1 MHILAFNGSP
11 SKKGSGAALINAIL
25 SAARKNGHTAEV
37 IDLYGKKIKGC
48 LACNKC
54 KDSTPECAVKDDMAA
69 ITKKIIKA
77 DCLIISSPVYM
88 GQISG
93 VMKTFLD
100 RWCVF
105 FDGNFKMRHIP
116 GKQLVTIVTSGAPAA
131 TYKTVAD
138 YLNKWL
144 GGFFKMKLAG
154 SIVAGGLSGKG
165 AVKKQQDV
173 MKQAAA
179 IGRGLK

>member
-11 SKKGSGAALINAIL
+11 SKNGSGAVLIGAIL
-25 SAARKNGHTAEV
+25 AAAKQNGHTAEV
-37 IDLYGKKIKGC
+37 VNLYSKQIKGC
-48 LACNKC
+48 LACDKC

-69 ITKKIIKA
+69 ITRKIIKA

-105 FDGNFKMRHIP
+105 FDRGFKLRHIP
-116 GKQLVTIVTSGAPAA
+116 GKQLVTIVTSGAPAP
-131 TYKTVAD
+131 TYKSVAD

-154 SIVAGGLSGKG
+154 SIVAGGLTSPG
-165 AVKKQQDV
+165 AVKKQAAV

-179 IGRGLK
+179 IGRAL

>member
-11 SKKGSGAALINAIL
+11 SKNGSGAALINTIL
-25 SAARKNGHTAEV
+25 AEAKRNGHTSEV
-37 IDLYGKKIKGC
+37 INLYGKKIMGC
-48 LACNKC
+48 RACNKC

-69 ITKKIIKA
+69 ITQKIIKA
-77 DCLIISSPVYM
+77 DCLVISSPVYM

-100 RWCVF
+100 RWCAF
-105 FDGNFKMRHIP
+105 FDGDFKMRHIP
-116 GKQLVTIVTSGAPAA
+116 GKKLVTIFTSGAPAPA
-131 TYKTVAD
+131 YKSVAD

-173 MKQAAA
+173 MEQAEMIGAA
-179 IGRGLK
+179 L

>member
-11 SKKGSGAALINAIL
+11 SKKGSGAALINAL
-25 SAARKNGHTAEV
+25 LAEARKNGHTAEV

-48 LACNKC
+48 MACDKC
-54 KDSTPECAVKDDMAA
+54 KDSTPGCVVKDDMAVL
-69 ITKKIIKA
+69 TKKIIKA
-77 DCLIISSPVYM
+77 DCLVISSPVYM
-88 GQISG
+88 GQITG

-105 FDGNFKMRHIP
+105 FDASFKMRHIP
-116 GKQLVTIVTSGAPAA
+116 GKQLVTIVTSGAPAP
-131 TYKTVAD
+131 TYKPVAD

-165 AVKKQQDV
+165 AVKKQPDV
-173 MKQAAA
+173 MKQASRIGAA
-179 IGRGLK
+179 L